1 MGGLFGIIKQ
11 AFGYISSGVEK
22 ALGAVETV
30 GQVIRGGIEIP
41 EEKGISIYET
51 VTGYQET
58 WAQLLDI
65 PKEYK
70 VREAFA
76 SPSPFDWRQKHIM
89 QMKIQY
95 TDLQTGEM
103 GEGWITVESD
113 TELSMAEW
121 ETLADNAVA
130 ASPLGYFWDID
141 YIDEYRYY
149 TKVPEEAW
157 L

>member
-11 AFGYISSGVEK
+11 AFSYVVSGAER

-30 GQVIRGGIEIP
+30 GQVIRGGIGIP

-51 VTGYQET
+51 VTDYQEA
-58 WAQLLDI
+58 WAGLLDI

-70 VREAFA
+70 VSETFA
-76 SPSPFDWRQKHIM
+76 SPSPFDWRQKHVM

-103 GEGWITVESD
+103 GENWITVESD

-121 ETLADNAVA
+121 ETLADEAVA